1 MKANLKVCPKI
12 NPQACLKV
20 FFKFMEDFVYKC
32 KFDGPIRNGLRHNS
46 SVFDILQ
53 HADIKD
59 RWEEVL
65 KGAGEASRSDGR
77 DDETMKNKD
86 SDGLEES
93 AFPQMDAGF
102 LLF

>member
-1 MKANLKVCPKI
+1 
-12 NPQACLKV
+12 
-20 FFKFMEDFVYKC
+20 MEDFIYKC

-65 KGAGEASRSDGR
+65 KGAGEAGKPDGR
-77 DDETMKNKD
+77 DDEMMKKT
-86 SDGLEES
+86 L
-93 AFPQMDAGF
+93 MDWKKAPSLKWKQGF
-102 LLF
+102 F

>member
-1 MKANLKVCPKI
+1 MKPETCLRSFSSSWKTSFTNASLK
-12 NPQACLKV
+12 
-20 FFKFMEDFVYKC
+20 
-32 KFDGPIRNGLRHNS
+32 NS

-65 KGAGEASRSDGR
+65 KGAGEAGKPDGR
-77 DDETMKNKD
+77 DDEMMKKD

-93 AFPQMDAGF
+93 AFPQMEAGLF
-102 LLF
+102 LK

>member
-1 MKANLKVCPKI
+1 MKPET
-12 NPQACLKV
+12 CLRSFSSSWKTS
-20 FFKFMEDFVYKC
+20 FNKC
-32 KFDGPIRNGLRHNS
+32 KFDGPIRNGLRPNS

-65 KGAGEASRSDGR
+65 KGAGEAGKPDGR
-77 DDETMKNKD
+77 DDEMMKKD

-93 AFPQMDAGF
+93 AFPQMEAG
-102 LLF
+102 LF

>member
-1 MKANLKVCPKI
+1 
-12 NPQACLKV
+12 
-20 FFKFMEDFVYKC
+20 MEDFIYKC
-32 KFDGPIRNGLRHNS
+32 KFDGPIRNGLRRNS

-65 KGAGEASRSDGR
+65 KGAGEAGKPDGR
-77 DDETMKNKD
+77 DDEMMKKD

-93 AFPQMDAGF
+93 AFPQWKQGFFLNNFCCYCSFRSFAGN
-102 LLF
+102 